1 MNTQTGKTEID
12 LLDIWRIALRKKWI
26 IISLA
31 VVFAL
36 FVVVKSYTTIP
47 QYRARARILIEE
59 PTAGISTIEDLLQD
73 RGYYSR
79 NYVGTYF
86 STQLELLASRTLAER
101 VALKMDL
108 GNRPEVINW
117 PKGRKSPVQILKDL
131 VMLRWL
137 RAKKEKPKE
146 ESSEEEEFLNLEELG
161 SKYSWVVRSG
171 LGIHQVSDT
180 RLLDISHQSYNPV
193 LSTDV
198 VNTLTKEFIDYTIEM
213 RYAPTQQAS
222 EFLEE
227 EIAKIRRE
235 LADREKELQKYGAE
249 KNLVVFNNNE
259 NDNTVLQGFEDL
271 AQQYRNAMSDRYK
284 TEARYLE
291 LQGLDADTIPSFISD
306 STLQS
311 LRSNYLQARNE
322 YNQKIGM
329 GYRPDY
335 PEVKALETKI
345 DSLKGQLQSELVKA
359 LNAARTEYN
368 QALRLERN
376 LEAALNDKREEVFQT
391 SNDAIY
397 YQSMAIEV
405 RNKRAL
411 LNTLDQRRSETQVSA
426 RLKGQMTSNIKI
438 IDPAVVPGG
447 PISKNTTRN
456 VVVALLLGFFLGAG
470 IAFFTEYMDNS
481 IKDPDEV
488 EKSLDLPSLG
498 IVPFV
503 SPNGSRKKSYY
514 YRTSN
519 YYNYGGEN
527 PNKESLSQETKEV
540 ELINHLF
547 PSLSIAEDYRTIRT
561 SILFSHAGTPP
572 KILTFTS
579 AFPQE
584 GKSATISNLSVS
596 FSQLNKKVLLIDA
609 DLRRP
614 RLHKIF
620 KAKNIR
626 GLSNYLTGKI
636 SFEEAVQ
643 MTAVR
648 NLWIVPSGPNP
659 PNPAELLDSEK
670 MKEMLD
676 FARRRFEVVLIDSPP
691 VLAVIDPV
699 ILSSMSDSTVI
710 VVRPGKTSKKA
721 LNKTVHEIR
730 KTSAQIIGVIYNE
743 AKSRSNGSYYYS
755 PSYHGYMNSYYQ
767 VKDTADAD
775 EQRN

>member
-31 VVFAL
+31 VVLAL
-36 FVVVKSYTTIP
+36 FVAVKSYTTIP
-47 QYRARARILIEE
+47 QYRAKAKILIEE
-59 PTAGISTIEDLLQD
+59 PNSGISSLESLLQEQ
-73 RGYYSR
+73 RTGLTYT
-79 NYVGTYF
+79 GTYF
-86 STQLELLASRTLAER
+86 KTQLELLMSRTLAQR
-101 VALKMDL
+101 VSLKMDL
-108 GNRPEVINW
+108 GNRSEVINM
-117 PKGRKSPVQILKDL
+117 PKDRKSPVGLIKDL
-131 VMLRWL
+131 VTLKWL
-137 RAKKEKPKE
+137 RGKKKDPEKETPE
-146 ESSEEEEFLNLEELG
+146 DEGFLKLEETN
-161 SKYSWVVRSG
+161 SQYYWVVRRG
-171 LGIHQVSDT
+171 LGIHQISDT
-180 RLLDISHQSYNPV
+180 RLVEISHRSYDPL
-193 LSTDV
+193 LSADI
-198 VNTLTKEFIDYTIEM
+198 VNNLSKEFINYTIEM

-235 LADREKELQKYGAE
+235 LSERERELQKYSAE

-271 AQQYRNAMSDRYK
+271 ARQYRNAMSERYK
-284 TEARYLE
+284 TEAMYME
-291 LQGLDADTIPSFISD
+291 LKDLDADTIPSFITD
-306 STLQS
+306 NTLQS
-311 LRSNYLQARNE
+311 LRSRYLEARND
-322 YNQKIGM
+322 YDQKIGM

-335 PEVKALETKI
+335 PEVRDLSNKI
-345 DSLKGQLQSELVKA
+345 SGLKTQLQSELGKA
-359 LNAARTEYN
+359 INAARAEYN
-368 QALRLERN
+368 QAQRLERT
-376 LEAALNDKREEVFQT
+376 LELALNEKRDEVFKT

-405 RNKRAL
+405 RNKREL
-411 LNTLDQRRSETQVSA
+411 LNTLDQRRSETQVTA

-438 IDPAVVPGG
+438 IDPAQVPVG
-447 PISKNTTRN
+447 PMSKNTVRN
-456 VVVALLLGFFLGAG
+456 MMIALMLGVFLGAG
-470 IAFFTEYMDNS
+470 IAFFIEYMDNS
-481 IKDPDEV
+481 IKDPDEI

-503 SPNGSRKKSYY
+503 SPNGNRKKSYY
-514 YRTSN
+514 RTQN
-519 YYNYGGEN
+519 YTYGGEGAN
-527 PNKESLSQETKEV
+527 PDTLTAETKEV

-626 GLSNYLTGKI
+626 GLSNFLTGKI
-636 SFEEAVQ
+636 PFEEATQ
-643 MTAVR
+643 MTAVK
-648 NLWIVPSGPNP
+648 NLWIIPSGPNP
-659 PNPAELLDSEK
+659 PNPAELLDSDK
-670 MKEMLD
+670 MKELLD
-676 FARRRFEVVLIDSPP
+676 LARRRFDVVLIDSPP

-721 LNKTVHEIR
+721 LTKTVHEVR

-743 AKSRSNGSYYYS
+743 AKTRTNGSYYYS
-755 PSYHGYMNSYYQ
+755 PSYHGYMNNYYQ
-767 VKDTADAD
+767 AKETTEMD